1 VAAPRRRTIE
11 VLPSAGRLVNSL
23 RDLGY
28 EAPEAVADLVDNSI
42 AANARNVDITI
53 EFAGADSWIR
63 IADDG
68 DGMNAGTITEAMRYG
83 SHREYD
89 DDDLGRFGLG
99 LKTASMSQCRRLT
112 VASRPSK
119 QIARVEARQ
128 LDLDFVAERDAWDI
142 LILSADER
150 PPEVVEPLHDHTG
163 TVVLWEDLDRIL
175 NYKNPGSE
183 WARQRLLSLAETLDL
198 HLGMVFHRFLGG
210 EVPRRRKLRMTINGT
225 PIEPWDPFAR
235 SEKSTLALKAE
246 ELELNT
252 PTGSGIVRLEPF
264 VLPPKD
270 SFSSEAAHRHAAGP
284 DNWNRQQGFY
294 IYRANR
300 LIQSGGWSRMRTQDE
315 HTKLA
320 RMALLFSPE
329 LDATLGINV
338 AKMRVTL
345 PPELKDL
352 LGGPVAKTVA
362 RAQAVYR
369 SKPEQASSGQG
380 GGGRP
385 SSVTALTG
393 GPDGVEPT
401 GTASGSSGN
410 RTPDGPR
417 LGGENGA
424 ITPLGRREALERAAG
439 VAKERKALRKII
451 KEIAKT
457 DAEAV
462 QDLGW

>member
-1 VAAPRRRTIE
+1 MSARRRTTE

-150 PPEVVEPLHDHTG
+150 PPEVVEPLRDHTG

-183 WARQRLLSLAETLDL
+183 WARQRLLLLAETLDL
-198 HLGMVFHRFLGG
+198 HLGMVFHRFLSG

-235 SEKSTLALKAE
+235 SEKATIELKAE

-270 SFSSEAAHRHAAGP
+270 SFSSDVAHRRAAGP

-320 RMALLFSPE
+320 RMALLFNPE

-352 LGGPVAKTVA
+352 LRDPVAKTVA
-362 RAQAVYR
+362 RAQSVYR
-369 SKPEQASSGQG
+369 SKPENASSDKG
-380 GGGRP
+380 GGGVQP
-385 SSVTALTG
+385 SGTPTG
-393 GPDGVEPT
+393 GPTGVEPS
-401 GTASGSSGN
+401 GTDSGSSGDG
-410 RTPDGPR
+410 TPDGPP

-424 ITPLGRREALERAAG
+424 LTPLGRREALERAAG
-439 VAKERKALRKII
+439 AAKERKALRKII
-451 KEIAKT
+451 KEMAKT
-457 DAEAV
+457 DEEAAR
-462 QDLGW
+462 DLGW